1 VFAAGFSTKEEV
13 SDLSGRGVG
22 MDVVRS
28 AVLKAG
34 GDVSLRTTLGTGTT
48 VTLRLPLTMA
58 VTRIVTIECS
68 KRIFGIPMDLVAETV
83 KVKREQIHR
92 VKDMEAFVLRDSIVP
107 MIRLDRALCLPRR
120 DQAREEEAVMVVR
133 VSGQRIGV
141 VVDGFRERLEVIV
154 KPLEGVL
161 EGMRGFSGTALLGD
175 GNVLL
180 ILDLQEVL

>member
-1 VFAAGFSTKEEV
+1 
-13 SDLSGRGVG
+13 

-34 GDVSLRTTLGTGTT
+34 GDVSLRSTLGSGTT

-83 KVKREQIHR
+83 KIERAQIHR
-92 VKDMEAFVLRDSIVP
+92 VKDMETFVLRDSIIPIV
-107 MIRLDRALCLPRR
+107 RLNRALSLPHPEE
-120 DQAREEEAVMVVR
+120 ASEEEAVMVVR
-133 VSGQRIGV
+133 VAGQRIGI